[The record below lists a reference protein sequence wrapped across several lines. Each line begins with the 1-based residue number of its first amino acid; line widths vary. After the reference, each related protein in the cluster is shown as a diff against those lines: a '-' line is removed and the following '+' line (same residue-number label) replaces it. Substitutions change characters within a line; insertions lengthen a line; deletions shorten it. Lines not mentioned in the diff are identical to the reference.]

1 MTEKRLLTPQQEV
14 FLASYTDPKSS
25 TFGNALQSALKA
37 KYTNSYAN
45 NITGIL
51 PEWLF
56 ENIGDMKLVKKAT
69 KNLDMAL
76 DGLLDEKEKSKVIQY
91 KATEFALKTL
101 GKEKFSERTELTG
114 KDGKDIIPEILTE
127 EEKKVLLS
135 LIGK

>member
-1 MTEKRLLTPQQEV
+1 MTGKRLLTPQQEL
-14 FLASYTDPKSS
+14 FLVSYTDPKSP

-45 NITGIL
+45 NITNLL
-51 PEWLF
+51 PEWLS

-76 DGLLDEKEKSKVIQY
+76 DGLLDEEEKSKAIQY

-101 GKEKFSERTELTG
+101 SKEKFSERTELTG